1 MTLEARALVWL
12 AVQAREVQSGS
23 AQNPYSSLSPNLG
36 NATCILNFFNILY
49 DLPVSGLELPT
60 MKTIIVNLLLYEF
73 GV

>member
-36 NATCILNFFNILY
+36 NATCILNFFSTLY
-49 DLPVSGLELPT
+49 DLPVSGSE
-60 MKTIIVNLLLYEF
+60 
-73 GV
+73 